1 MLPPHLRVNYRKAEE
16 VITSFIADAV
26 KASNAEGVV
35 LGLSGGSDSSVV
47 AALATR
53 ALGSSKVKAISLPDI
68 ESSPESSLI
77 ARKVADT
84 IGIELTTIDITPIVS
99 SVLKQLG
106 MNYKKSDKVIRGNI
120 KVRTRMTVLYA
131 IANSERR
138 LVVGTSDRSEWLIGY
153 FTKWGDGAADLY
165 PIIGLFKSQVMEFG
179 KYLNLPLEAVSRPPT
194 PDLWPGHTAEGEL
207 GVTYDVIDEVLYWL
221 FDEGLKPEEI
231 PKASGIPYEAVEK
244 VLELHNKSRHKRE
257 PLSAPFRSFKE
268 L

>member
-1 MLPPHLRVNYRKAEE
+1 MLPPYLRVNYRKAEG
-16 VITSFIADAV
+16 VITSFISKTV
-26 KASNAEGVV
+26 EASNAEGVV

-47 AALATR
+47 AALAVR
-53 ALGSSKVKAISLPDI
+53 ALGPHKVKAVSLPDI

-77 ARKVADT
+77 ARKVSDT
-84 IGIELTTIDITPIVS
+84 LGIELTVIDITPVVS

-106 MNYKKSDKVIRGNI
+106 MNYQGSNRVVRGNI
-120 KVRTRMTVLYA
+120 KVRSRMMILYA
-131 IANSERR
+131 IANFERR
-138 LVVGTSDRSEWLIGY
+138 LVIGTSDRSEWLIGY

-194 PDLWPGHTAEGEL
+194 PDLWPGHTAQEEL
-207 GVTYDVIDEVLYWL
+207 GMTYDVIDEVLYWF

-231 PKASGIPYEAVEK
+231 PKASGVPYEAVTK
-244 VLELHNKSRHKRE
+244 VLELYKRSKHKRE
-257 PLSAPFRSFKE
+257 PLRAPFKSFKE